1 MGIKDLPGP
10 GINFKTTYGPGS
22 FAKKLSSITRY
33 GNLKN
38 LRDNREEII
47 KAVKGYERAIKVK
60 GGLSRLQQRDA
71 WLKIKKGTPKPT
83 YYDRGEIKEILKHLG
98 HGSVDKEKKSV
109 ESGKY
114 VEVGGKKKYLSPEL
128 IKRNLNR
135 ARSER
140 IYAESGNMRGGSVFA
155 KQYAGGR
162 EVQSHGVMGNIGIE
176 RENTGF
182 ASNYKN
188 SKLPDTPKP
197 NIPPAG
203 IRPFGL

>member
-10 GINFKTTYGPGS
+10 GINFRTTYGPGS

-38 LRDNREEII
+38 LRDNREGII
-47 KAVKGYERAIKVK
+47 KVVKGYERAIKVK

-71 WLKIKKGTPKPT
+71 WLKIRKGTPKPT
-83 YYDRGEIKEILKHLG
+83 YYDKGEIKEILKHLG
-98 HGSVDKEKKSV
+98 HGTVDKEKKLV
-109 ESGKY
+109 KSGKY
-114 VEVGGKKKYLSPEL
+114 VKVGENNKYLSPEL

-140 IYAESGNMRGGSVFA
+140 IYEESGNMRGSAVFA

-162 EVQSHGVMGNIGIE
+162 EVQSHGVMGNIGVE
-176 RENTGF
+176 RGNTGF

-188 SKLPDTPKP
+188 SKLPDNSEQK
-197 NIPPAG
+197 IPPAG